1 MIRINITLKEE
12 DLKLVDALARK
23 DNKTRSEFLRSVVR
37 YYKSQMSLEKERD
50 KMIKKAITTQDEL
63 RTRKIP
69 WDATSEL
76 RRQRKRNR

>member
-12 DLKLVDALARK
+12 DLKLIDALARK
-23 DNKTRSEFLRSVVR
+23 DNKSRSEFLRSVVR
-37 YYKSQMSLEKERD
+37 YYKSQMFLEKERE

-69 WDATSEL
+69 WDATREL
-76 RRQRKRNR
+76 RRQRKRKR

>member
-12 DLKLVDALARK
+12 DLKLIDALARK
-23 DNKTRSEFLRSVVR
+23 DNKSRSEFLRSVVR
-37 YYKSQMSLEKERD
+37 YYKSQMFLEKERE